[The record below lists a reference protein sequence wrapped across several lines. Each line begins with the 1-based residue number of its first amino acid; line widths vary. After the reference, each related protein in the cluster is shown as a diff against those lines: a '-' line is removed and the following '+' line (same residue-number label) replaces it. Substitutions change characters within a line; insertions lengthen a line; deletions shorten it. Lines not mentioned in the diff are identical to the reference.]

1 MTAAERSSSFF
12 DKAFERLIGHEGKFT
27 ADPRDPGNWTGGR
40 EGRGELKGTKFGIS
54 AAAYPYLDIK
64 NLTLEQAKAIYQEDY
79 WDVIG
84 RAHDAV
90 KFQLFDA
97 AVNHGRG
104 NAIRILQRA
113 VKVADDGEW
122 GPRSQAALDTMQN
135 LYGHNDVLMRFMAF
149 RFKFWASL
157 QKFDVY
163 GRGWT
168 NRGADNLLF
177 AAEDN

>member
-1 MTAAERSSSFF
+1 MDF

-27 ADPRDPGNWTGGR
+27 DNPKDDGNWTGGKQ
-40 EGRGELKGTKFGIS
+40 GRGQLKGTKYGI
-54 AAAYPYLDIK
+54 AAASYPHLDIK
-64 NLTLEQAKAIYQEDY
+64 NLTLQQAKAIYREDF

-84 RAHDAV
+84 SAHGAI

-104 NAIRILQRA
+104 NAVRFLQRA
-113 VKVADDGEW
+113 VKAADDGIW
-122 GPRSQAALDTMQN
+122 GPRSQAALNDMQQRN
-135 LYGHNDVLMRFMAF
+135 GHNDVLLRLMAY

-157 QKFDVY
+157 SKFDVF

>member
-1 MTAAERSSSFF
+1 MDFE
-12 DKAFERLIGHEGKFT
+12 KAFERLIGHEGKYT
-27 ADPRDPGNWTGGR
+27 NNPKDDGNWTGGKQ
-40 EGRGELKGTKFGIS
+40 GRGELKGTKFGI
-54 AAAYPYLDIK
+54 AANTYPHLDIK
-64 NLTLEQAKAIYQEDY
+64 NLTLEQAKAIYREDF

-84 RAHDAV
+84 NAHGSI
-90 KFQLFDA
+90 KFQVFDA

-113 VKVADDGEW
+113 VMAADDGAW
-122 GPRSQAALDTMQN
+122 GPRSQAALNQMQD
-135 LYGHNDVLMRFMAF
+135 LRGHNDVLLRFLGY

-157 QKFDVY
+157 SKFDTF

>member
-1 MTAAERSSSFF
+1 MDF

-27 ADPRDPGNWTGGR
+27 DNPKDDGNWTGGKQ
-40 EGRGELKGTKFGIS
+40 GRGQLKGTKYGI
-54 AAAYPYLDIK
+54 AAASYPHLDIK
-64 NLTLEQAKAIYQEDY
+64 NLTLQQAKAIYREDF

-84 RAHDAV
+84 QAHGAI

-104 NAIRILQRA
+104 NAVRFLQRA
-113 VKVADDGEW
+113 VKAADDGTW
-122 GPRSQAALDTMQN
+122 GPRSQAALNDMQQRN
-135 LYGHNDVLMRFMAF
+135 GHNDVLLRFMAY

-157 QKFDVY
+157 SKFDAF